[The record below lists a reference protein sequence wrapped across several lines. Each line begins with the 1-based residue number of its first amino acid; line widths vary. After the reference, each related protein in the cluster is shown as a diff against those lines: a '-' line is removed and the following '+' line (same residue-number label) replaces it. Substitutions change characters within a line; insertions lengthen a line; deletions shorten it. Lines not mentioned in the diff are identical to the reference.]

1 MNPKTQA
8 EHLESFP
15 EQEESGPS
23 NLKSFCTVATGIHGY
38 EASLLMKSIRLQS
51 DKKIYLITDE
61 LGERCLGEEIPDN
74 VDITVISDGLLK
86 KRREEF
92 PEDLATIWPDCVNL
106 GNLWNPAEVS
116 LKMDIMSKAINDCG
130 NTLFLDADVILVNP
144 IECKFTAPLV
154 LSPHKV
160 TEEAC
165 AAYGVYNGGY
175 VFSSDATFPDYW
187 SKVFREDSVFVEQEC
202 MTRFHKEY
210 ETALFSDSHN
220 YGLWKSSRLISNG
233 SEEELLSELGLSSG
247 DDIRIEGDQL
257 ISFHAHLR
265 PKPDQRLISYNLV
278 RAFYECLKQST
289 KEKHKQLLDYICS
302 VFIPNAFRL
311 KLGEANTVTV

>member
-1 MNPKTQA
+1 MYPKTQA
-8 EHLESFP
+8 EHLETFP

-61 LGERCLGEEIPDN
+61 QGARYLEDEIPGN
-74 VDITVISDGLLK
+74 VDITIIDGSLLK

-92 PEDLATIWPDCVNL
+92 PEDLATIWPDCANL

-116 LKMDIMSKAINDCG
+116 LKMDIMSKAINECG

-165 AAYGVYNGGY
+165 VAYGVYNGGY
-175 VFSSDATFPDYW
+175 VFSSDPTFPEYW

-220 YGLWKSSRLISNG
+220 YGLWRSSRSASDG
-233 SEEELLSELGLSSG
+233 SEDELLSHLGLSSG
-247 DDIRIEGDQL
+247 DDIRIEGEQL
-257 ISFHAHLR
+257 VSFHAHLR
-265 PKPDQRLISYNLV
+265 PKPDQRVISYNLV
-278 RAFYECLKQST
+278 RAFYECLKKST
-289 KEKHKQLLDYICS
+289 KEKHKLLLDYVCS
-302 VFIPNAFRL
+302 VFLPNAFRL